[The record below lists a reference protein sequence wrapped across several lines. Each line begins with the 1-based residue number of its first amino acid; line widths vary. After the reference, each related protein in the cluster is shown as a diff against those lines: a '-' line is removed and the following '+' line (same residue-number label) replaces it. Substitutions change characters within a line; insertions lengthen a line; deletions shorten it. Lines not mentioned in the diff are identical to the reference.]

1 MIQNLTTKIAKNGG
15 YPSDPQFFGP
25 FAPPEPVLRALPPA
39 PPALRRLRLGAALRA
54 SVEAPEKNC
63 HFGGEK

>member
-1 MIQNLTTKIAKNGG
+1 MIQNLTKKTLKMVDTPVILN
-15 YPSDPQFFGP
+15 SLVL

-39 PPALRRLRLGAALRA
+39 PPALRRLRLGVALRA